1 MFFCSLLL
9 ISCRATL
16 CQSVV
21 CRRCNNVYTV
31 DRTSRSQH
39 ARANAR
45 TKKTARVLQ
54 EFWSDVSIGY
64 RRQNSG
70 DPGLV
75 SFDVFI
81 IRLQHTLTHLVGRRG
96 PNIQTNQAAYII
108 DKGQENVFTHTLGG
122 GLTPACVCVCVCR
135 YARNCMQPPRSHAQT
150 APDARTCGC
159 RASICVSTPHA
170 SHCAKAA
177 AAVGSNLSS
186 IFLVQ
191 RVQSARRDVCRIVRS
206 TRDE

>member
-31 DRTSRSQH
+31 DRSSRCQH

-108 DKGQENVFTHTLGG
+108 DKGQENVLTHTRWRIN
-122 GLTPACVCVCVCR
+122 ACFCVRVRVSLCSQL
-135 YARNCMQPPRSHAQT
+135 YATT
-150 APDARTCGC
+150 APARTNGTRC
-159 RASICVSTPHA
+159 ANLWLSCVYLRLDATRFA
-170 SHCAKAA
+170 LCK
-177 AAVGSNLSS
+177 
-186 IFLVQ
+186 
-191 RVQSARRDVCRIVRS
+191 RRRRCWI
-206 TRDE
+206 